1 MDDAVKMFKCL
12 ADKSRLLIIQ
22 SLMQEEMYTERLA
35 DRLGVSAPT
44 VSFHLKKL
52 INAGLVQARKEQY
65 YTMYS
70 VCKETLNFNVLNII
84 ATDDMDDEA
93 AQRDKAYREGVL
105 NAFFKYGKLKTIP
118 AQLKKRKI
126 VLEEICKYFH
136 VGQNYTEKEVNLIIA
151 DFNDDF
157 AALRRGMIDFGLM
170 KRHEGIYTKTTP
182 KQ

>member
-1 MDDAVKMFKCL
+1 
-12 ADKSRLLIIQ
+12 
-22 SLMQEEMYTERLA
+22 MQEEMYTERLA

-126 VLEEICKYFH
+126 VLEEICKSFQ
-136 VGQNYTEKEVNLIIA
+136 VGQDYTEKEVNLIIA

-170 KRHEGIYTKTTP
+170 KRNEGVYRVARGQK
-182 KQ
+182 